1 MMIPRVSQKCPKM
14 SHFGQKCPKSVQLWP
29 EVSQKCRE
37 EKFLSYFS
45 DAYVCGLGHIMDSV
59 GCGDSNKARD
69 SLAQKQEKSP
79 GDATALFLETLFLET
94 KEFPY
99 FIIIFGPVFL
109 NFESEEIS
117 EGNRARFVE
126 EVRTDFPGL
135 I

>member
-1 MMIPRVSQKCPKM
+1 
-14 SHFGQKCPKSVQLWP
+14 
-29 EVSQKCRE
+29 
-37 EKFLSYFS
+37 
-45 DAYVCGLGHIMDSV
+45 MDSV

-126 EVRTDFPGL
+126 EVRTNFPGL